1 MKYVKQFLIAALVF
15 AIVDLIWL
23 GILAWP
29 VYKHFLSPFLRTPP
43 HWGAAS
49 VFYVLFIIGM
59 MIFAISPAI
68 TKKSLKYAAIFG
80 AYYGFFTYMT
90 YELTNLAVIQ
100 GWPIGIVPIDIIWG
114 TILSGTVS
122 TLTTMIVLKTQ
133 SNEY

>member
-15 AIVDLIWL
+15 AVVDLVWL

-29 VYKHFLSPFLRTPP
+29 VYKHFLGPFLRTPP

-49 VFYVLFIIGM
+49 IFYILFIIGM
-59 MIFAISPAI
+59 MIFAISPAV
-68 TKKSLKYAAIFG
+68 TKKSPKHAATFG
-80 AYYGFFTYMT
+80 AHYGFFTYMT
-90 YELTNLAVIQ
+90 YELTNLAVIK

-114 TILSGTVS
+114 TILSATVS

-133 SNEY
+133 SN